1 MMAYSKAFREGLEDA
16 VEKARWRVVTHL
28 KAHLT
33 PHPEDSPATRGELSK
48 MLVVLHDCIENF
60 ITEVV
65 GYLEP
70 ELARAKAGG
79 GAAAAKTV
87 ARARPT
93 PKAPARAATG
103 RKAVTARRRKR

>member
-1 MMAYSKAFREGLEDA
+1 MAYSKAFREGLEDA
-16 VEKARWRVVTHL
+16 VDKARWRVVTHL

-33 PHPEDSPATRGELSK
+33 PHPEESPATRGELSK

-70 ELARAKAGG
+70 ELARPKVGG
-79 GAAAAKTV
+79 GAAAAKT
-87 ARARPT
+87 AARPSK
-93 PKAPARAATG
+93 KAKRRPAAAS
-103 RKAVTARRRKR
+103 ARRPAAKRRRR

>member
-1 MMAYSKAFREGLEDA
+1 MAYSKAFREGLEDA
-16 VEKARWRVVTHL
+16 VAKARWRVVTHL
-28 KAHLT
+28 KSHLT

-70 ELARAKAGG
+70 EVARPKAGG
-79 GAAAAKTV
+79 GAAAAKPAAKGRPKPK
-87 ARARPT
+87 ARARS
-93 PKAPARAATG
+93 ASG
-103 RKAVTARRRKR
+103 RKAVAAKRRRR